1 MSKQLK
7 INECKRVVNVD
18 DILRLAQQLKDPLN
32 DEHRIIDALNK
43 LENKTPSKD
52 VLFKSKLGFILKDIQ
67 QNKQLSKQIRDKA
80 KQIRSKW
87 KEFHKN
93 LLLAQRLDVKCD
105 KPTTQQRDSTKS
117 RLENI
122 ILSNLK
128 TQNDSSLTFKCK
140 SLVYELEFLIFQICS
155 NLINQKYYNIVNKL
169 SIYLENNKQECEAFV
184 VDNNLLSKDLLSKVH
199 PIQ

>member
-18 DILRLAQQLKDPLN
+18 DILKLAQQLKDPLN
-32 DEHRIIDALNK
+32 DENRIIDALNK
-43 LENKTPSKD
+43 LENKTPSKEI
-52 VLFKSKLGFILKDIQ
+52 LFKSRLGFILKDIQ
-67 QNKQLSKQIRDKA
+67 QNKQLSKHIRDKA
-80 KQIRSKW
+80 KQIRTKW

-105 KPTTQQRDSTKS
+105 KPTTQQRDSSKT

-122 ILSNLK
+122 ILSNLN
-128 TQNDSSLTFKCK
+128 TQNDSSIIFKCK

-155 NLINQKYYNIVNKL
+155 NLINQKYYDIISKL
-169 SIYLENNKQECEAFV
+169 SLHLENNKQDCEAFII
-184 VDNNLLSKDLLSKVH
+184 NNTLLSKDLFNK
-199 PIQ
+199 INK